1 MSKLW
6 FLALCATAVQAQSPL
21 KQLVEEALR
30 RNPEIL
36 AAQKRVE
43 AARQRP
49 DRESALPDPMLS
61 MGYSSAGKPWPL
73 AGIGR
78 EPIANAGVMI
88 SQEIPAPGKTRLRG
102 AMAQREADAQFQDY
116 QQVKLSVVARL
127 KQAWHRLHH
136 TYAMADLLERN
147 RDLLRKFLRV
157 AEARYA
163 VGKGMQQDLFRAQ
176 TQLSVLETRLERL
189 RQERR
194 SREAEINELLF
205 RALDTPVPRPPEP
218 GILEFRLPLEDLNAA
233 ARENSPMLRRDE
245 KMIQR
250 AELAVNLARK
260 DYYPDY
266 TVSGGYFNMGGM
278 PDMYQFRVDVKL
290 PLWFARKQRA
300 GVAEQSHLLSQTR
313 RGYESS
319 EATLLFR
326 IKDDY
331 LMAQTSYRLLKM
343 YTETVVPQA
352 TLALESS
359 LPAYETGGVD
369 FLTLLSNMM
378 SVVEYEGNYHEEL
391 LNFHLSL
398 IRLEEMTGLV
408 LIEE

>member
-1 MSKLW
+1 MSKLLL
-6 FLALCATAVQAQSPL
+6 LALCAAVVQAQSPL

-49 DRESALPDPMLS
+49 DRESALPDPMFS

-78 EPIANAGVMI
+78 EPTANAGVMI

-136 TYAMADLLERN
+136 SYAMADLLERN

-205 RALDTPVPRPPEP
+205 RALDTPVPRPPQP
-218 GILEFRLPLEDLNAA
+218 GVLEFRLPLEDLNAA
-233 ARENSPMLRRDE
+233 ARENSPLLRRDE

-313 RGYESS
+313 RG
-319 EATLLFR
+319 
-326 IKDDY
+326 
-331 LMAQTSYRLLKM
+331 
-343 YTETVVPQA
+343 
-352 TLALESS
+352 
-359 LPAYETGGVD
+359 
-369 FLTLLSNMM
+369 
-378 SVVEYEGNYHEEL
+378 
-391 LNFHLSL
+391 
-398 IRLEEMTGLV
+398 
-408 LIEE
+408 